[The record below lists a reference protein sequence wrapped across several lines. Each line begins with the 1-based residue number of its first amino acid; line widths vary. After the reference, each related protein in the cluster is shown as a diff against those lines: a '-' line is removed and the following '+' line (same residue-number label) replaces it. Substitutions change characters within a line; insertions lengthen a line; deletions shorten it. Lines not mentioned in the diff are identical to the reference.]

1 MGKGIRRNRI
11 LRILR
16 INYKKDKSV
25 FITYF
30 ILRLLVIVV
39 MTSQFVNRSYDSV
52 FMCLLTLILFLLPS
66 FIEKR
71 LKIDLPNVLEIIVL
85 LFIFSAQILGE
96 ISEYYIIYPY
106 WDTMLHTVNGFLC
119 AAIGIAMIDILN
131 RSERFKFNM
140 SPAFV
145 ALVAFCFSMTIGVIW
160 EFFEF
165 GMDTFFRFDMQKD
178 TVLKSISSVALH
190 PDGKN
195 IPVVIQVQEVI
206 VNGERWNLGG
216 YLDIGLIDTMMD
228 LFVNFI
234 GALIFSVIG
243 YFYIKNRGKG
253 RFARVF
259 MPTRK
264 KDTPAEIQAEKSL
277 KAAPGKDN
285 RQKGT

>member
-1 MGKGIRRNRI
+1 MAKGIRRSRTF
-11 LRILR
+11 RILR

-25 FITYF
+25 FVTYF
-30 ILRLLVIVV
+30 ILRLLVIAV
-39 MTSQFVNRSYDSV
+39 MINQFINKSYDSV

-71 LKIDLPNVLEIIVL
+71 LRIDLPSVLEIIIL

-131 RSERFKFNM
+131 QSERFKFNM

-145 ALVAFCFSMTIGVIW
+145 AMVAFCFSMTIGVIW

-178 TVLKSISSVALH
+178 AVLKSISSIALR

-195 IPVVIQVQEVI
+195 IPVVLDIREVI

-228 LFVNFI
+228 LLVNFV
-234 GALIFSVIG
+234 GALVFSIIG

-253 RFARVF
+253 RFAKVF

-264 KDTPAEIQAEKSL
+264 RDFSSKNPPEKTL
-277 KAAPGKDN
+277 KTAGERGN
-285 RQKGT
+285 RQA